1 MPEAS
6 EISWA
11 MLERES
17 LLASSSIQRCPS
29 ISGQLAGE
37 TVAELGSQL
46 NDGRSVPGMGTADRR
61 GSARLTLAPTIDE
74 PHGTR
79 RAVAVRADH
88 NPPPAGG
95 FVSRLALRSGRIG
108 KSSLMPSDR

>member
-37 TVAELGSQL
+37 TVAE
-46 NDGRSVPGMGTADRR
+46 RR
-61 GSARLTLAPTIDE
+61 R
-74 PHGTR
+74 
-79 RAVAVRADH
+79 VYVRATSGDGGQ
-88 NPPPAGG
+88 PPPT
-95 FVSRLALRSGRIG
+95 
-108 KSSLMPSDR
+108 